1 MENASLAQ
9 DGIEVAERDDFFTTM
24 RIGEIP
30 EYICLA
36 AGEDSLLLLQI
47 CTRDEKLLKNGDPVQ
62 FVVAWHPDWYCG
74 ELTWSNGSYYPLYGA
89 GYMWTGCASALVLLE
104 AALHLTGNAAHG
116 TEKGG
121 LRSDPNVR

>member
-1 MENASLAQ
+1 MNMEGASMNQQELNALVGKELMIRKAK
-9 DGIEVAERDDFFTTM
+9 
-24 RIGEIP
+24 
-30 EYICLA
+30 YICLA

-89 GYMWTGCASALVLLE
+89 GYMRTGCASALALLE

-116 TEKGG
+116 TEKGR